1 MVTIIMWLQPM
12 FSVNYQVFSN
22 RPPLGVSL
30 DGLHEIQTVA
40 GQSGRYPLS
49 PGHRFERSF

>member
-22 RPPLGVSL
+22 RLPLGVSL
-30 DGLHEIQTVA
+30 DGRRQIQTVA
-40 GQSGRYPLS
+40 GQGGGIL
-49 PGHRFERSF
+49 